1 MDSRHDTPA
10 SPARPHAAASV
21 TRATASR
28 PVRASSGS
36 GTLPASGT
44 ARSWRPLLLLVSTLA
59 LHAFA
64 FQGIATLSVTEGPG
78 HGGRAAAAVPSVG
91 AGSVQF
97 VLLARPATATPPPVV
112 APPVGLTPMA
122 VPAAPPPVATSA
134 AITMDAS
141 ESVSVRAEPVNADRV
156 AVEPVV
162 VAGFEAVAMQPT
174 DFGAEAAAG
183 DGNPDVVADATID
196 TLADPEVDA
205 VAEAQV
211 PPDTVGS
218 VESVESVE
226 AVATL
231 LSAPAPMEPVP
242 DEPVSVRHV
251 FKVYLGTHSHR
262 MPVARLE
269 YTVLRD
275 GDHYD
280 IRTVAR
286 AEGAAALVYSGVL
299 TQHSVGRVGRD
310 GLEPHRYVE
319 QRGNRPQRAV
329 DFDHGQGLLMTADR
343 RSTVELPAGTQ
354 DRLSVIYQLGLQV
367 RAAPEKFVAGT
378 THEVPVASMSRV
390 MNESFLVV
398 GEATVSSQDGP
409 VRALHLS
416 RSARSGSEETT
427 IDVWLGYDLGML
439 PVRVRFS
446 DPGGRVLD
454 QVIERAG

>member
-21 TRATASR
+21 TRATVSR
-28 PVRASSGS
+28 PARASSGS
-36 GTLPASGT
+36 GTLPASGA
-44 ARSWRPLLLLVSTLA
+44 ARSLRPLLLLVSTLA
-59 LHAFA
+59 LHAVA

-78 HGGRAAAAVPSVG
+78 HRDRVAAAAVPSVG

-97 VLLARPATATPPPVV
+97 VLLARPATATPQPVV
-112 APPVGLTPMA
+112 APPV
-122 VPAAPPPVATSA
+122 ATRA

-141 ESVSVRAEPVNADRV
+141 ESVSVL
-156 AVEPVV
+156 AVPVV
-162 VAGFEAVAMQPT
+162 VAGFEPVAMQAT
-174 DFGAEAAAG
+174 DFGTEAAVG
-183 DGNPDVVADATID
+183 DGPDVVADATVD
-196 TLADPEVDA
+196 TRADPGVDA

-211 PPDTVGS
+211 PADTAGAVES

-226 AVATL
+226 AVEAVATL
-231 LSAPAPMEPVP
+231 LSASAPVAPGL

-251 FKVYLGTHSHR
+251 FKVYFGTQSHR

-269 YTVLRD
+269 YTVRRD

-329 DFDHGQGLLMTADR
+329 DFDHGQGLLMTADG
-343 RSTVELPAGTQ
+343 RSSVELPAGTQ

-390 MNESFLVV
+390 TNESFSVV

-416 RSARSGSEETT
+416 RPGRSGSEETT
-427 IDVWLGYDLGML
+427 IDVWLGYDAGML